1 MGGDVEGDAFLHDES
16 ILGRSPSVGK
26 GKSRTAPLAK
36 SLLSVEEAALL
47 LGVDRA
53 TCYRAIRSEKFPLP
67 FVRLGGRI
75 RIPRRAVER
84 LMDGV
89 VHAQDANSVQ
99 LAAAFDRCPACG
111 TPSPALLSPPSSRRP
126 TCSAA
131 RRSSAATTSV

>member
-1 MGGDVEGDAFLHDES
+1 MGSAG
-16 ILGRSPSVGK
+16 P
-26 GKSRTAPLAK
+26 RTPLLAK
-36 SLLSVEEAALL
+36 SLLSVEEAAEL

-67 FVRLGGRI
+67 VVHLGGRI

-84 LMDGV
+84 LMDGIV
-89 VHAQDANSVQ
+89 DAQNASSVQ
-99 LAAAFDRCPACG
+99 PAAALERCPACG
-111 TPSPALLSPPSSRRP
+111 TPSPALPPPPSSRRP